1 MANKLTQCEINTA
14 ETLFTKAVEEFESA
28 NQKMEKAVEKLIFML
43 AKLDE
48 DLLSPKRHITI
59 HQIDGEYLTNYHTR
73 RIEIEEDDTIVI
85 VCEDDYEE
93 ETTFD
98 LYDLSTEEIRCLG
111 SILYDNYQQKYGKQ
125 KTYKDMAETESKEE
139 VVYICPSC
147 GMEFSQGDYNYDYDS
162 GLLDFEC
169 DTCGWCGTDKE
180 VKVKE
185 E

>member
-1 MANKLTQCEINTA
+1 MANKTI
-14 ETLFTKAVEEFESA
+14 ETLFPKAVEEFESA
-28 NQKMEKAVEKLIFML
+28 SQKMEKAVENLIFML

-48 DLLSPKRHITI
+48 ELLSPKRHITI

-85 VCEDDYEE
+85 ICEDDYEE

-125 KTYKDMAETESKEE
+125 KTYKQMIEVENPLQTKE
-139 VVYICPSC
+139 VKYICPSC
-147 GMEFSQGDYNYDYDS
+147 CTEFTQGDWNYNYDS

-169 DTCGWCGTDKE
+169 DCCGWTGTENQVNKE
-180 VKVKE
+180 DE